1 MARPQCHSHTPHL
14 KSYCSSSYNYT
25 YSDADAA
32 GETRVAF
39 VALLFLPAHT
49 SMRRFILFGV
59 IVLLLLLFITL
70 LQIFM
75 PARPGPD
82 TQQYWQ
88 QEFIGSVNNAS
99 IRNHVFCLT
108 KEPHVAG
115 TPEDFATAEYVF
127 QRFQDYGLSAHYT
140 DYDVLLSY
148 PLHRSLILSA
158 PTKEP
163 LVLSLKEKPVEGDV
177 YSSNPKV
184 MPTFHG
190 FSPSGNVSAEVVYAN
205 YGRLEDFQKL
215 ENLGINVKD
224 AIVIARY
231 GLIYRGD
238 IVENAALAGAVAV
251 VIYSDPQ
258 DYAANYTQGVYPY
271 GRWLP
276 PSGTQRGSVYKGL
289 GDPLTPGWPS
299 TPDAERIS
307 LTDPETM
314 LPTIPS
320 LPISAEDAL
329 PILASLSGPTSPA
342 EWHGALDLP
351 EYRVGRGPGALNFSF
366 SANQTVTQIRNVI
379 ATIKGAE
386 EPDRYII
393 LGNHRDAWVF
403 GAVDPHSGTA
413 SLLEVAQRLG
423 ELVVKG
429 WQPRRSI
436 VLCSW
441 DAEEYGVVGSTEWV
455 EQNIDLLGINAVAYL
470 NLDACVIGPGFSAG
484 ASPQLDGLLQ
494 EVTKQVKDPD
504 SVDDT
509 VFEAWIASGKG
520 SAPLIGRLGGGLTDF
535 AAFLQHAGVPAL
547 DLEFGDDN
555 PMYHSAY
562 DNFNW
567 VEKFGD
573 PLFHRH
579 VAVTRLLGLL
589 AMRLSSDAV
598 LPLDYI
604 TYATEL
610 QSYAIQVQTQLAQC
624 KAPGV
629 SVNPL
634 ISAIS
639 SLKEAAIQI
648 KQQAKQPQGSL
659 SPSAVLQRRFVN
671 DRLLQAER
679 AFLDDKGLT
688 GIGQYWYKHLVYG
701 PVRENVYGTYGTIT
715 FPGIQTALAQAL
727 AESNEH
733 DDDAKR
739 QQWAAVQHEIWRV
752 ACVVERSALVLQGS
766 LT

>member
-1 MARPQCHSHTPHL
+1 MQ
-14 KSYCSSSYNYT
+14 
-25 YSDADAA
+25 
-32 GETRVAF
+32 
-39 VALLFLPAHT
+39 
-49 SMRRFILFGV
+49 
-59 IVLLLLLFITL
+59 
-70 LQIFM
+70 
-75 PARPGPD
+75 
-82 TQQYWQ
+82 QQYWQ

-258 DYAANYTQGVYPY
+258 DYAANYTQGVYPH

-351 EYRVGRGPGALNFSF
+351 QYRVGRGPGALNFSF
-366 SANQTVTQIRNVI
+366 IVSYFLA
-379 ATIKGAE
+379 
-386 EPDRYII
+386 
-393 LGNHRDAWVF
+393 
-403 GAVDPHSGTA
+403 
-413 SLLEVAQRLG
+413 LL
-423 ELVVKG
+423 
-429 WQPRRSI
+429 
-436 VLCSW
+436 
-441 DAEEYGVVGSTEWV
+441 
-455 EQNIDLLGINAVAYL
+455 
-470 NLDACVIGPGFSAG
+470 
-484 ASPQLDGLLQ
+484 
-494 EVTKQVKDPD
+494 
-504 SVDDT
+504 
-509 VFEAWIASGKG
+509 
-520 SAPLIGRLGGGLTDF
+520 
-535 AAFLQHAGVPAL
+535 
-547 DLEFGDDN
+547 
-555 PMYHSAY
+555 
-562 DNFNW
+562 
-567 VEKFGD
+567 
-573 PLFHRH
+573 PLF
-579 VAVTRLLGLL
+579 
-589 AMRLSSDAV
+589 
-598 LPLDYI
+598 
-604 TYATEL
+604 
-610 QSYAIQVQTQLAQC
+610 
-624 KAPGV
+624 
-629 SVNPL
+629 
-634 ISAIS
+634 
-639 SLKEAAIQI
+639 
-648 KQQAKQPQGSL
+648 
-659 SPSAVLQRRFVN
+659 
-671 DRLLQAER
+671 
-679 AFLDDKGLT
+679 
-688 GIGQYWYKHLVYG
+688 
-701 PVRENVYGTYGTIT
+701 NVC
-715 FPGIQTALAQAL
+715 Q
-727 AESNEH
+727 
-733 DDDAKR
+733 
-739 QQWAAVQHEIWRV
+739 
-752 ACVVERSALVLQGS
+752 
-766 LT
+766 

>member
-1 MARPQCHSHTPHL
+1 MARPHNHRELLLDARDLKYLLNHRPLATPSPHS
-14 KSYCSSSYNYT
+14 KK
-25 YSDADAA
+25 
-32 GETRVAF
+32 RVCAR
-39 VALLFLPAHT
+39 
-49 SMRRFILFGV
+49 RRFILLGV

-148 PLHRSLILSA
+148 PLHHSLILSA

-190 FSPSGNVSAEVVYAN
+190 FSPYGNVSAEVVYAN

-215 ENLGINVKD
+215 ENWGINVKD
-224 AIVIARY
+224 AIVIA
-231 GLIYRGD
+231 
-238 IVENAALAGAVAV
+238 
-251 VIYSDPQ
+251 
-258 DYAANYTQGVYPY
+258 
-271 GRWLP
+271 
-276 PSGTQRGSVYKGL
+276 SGTQRGSVYKGL

-436 VLCSW
+436 VRCSW
-441 DAEEYGVVGSTEWV
+441 DAEEYGAVGSTEWV

-520 SAPLIGRLGGGLTDF
+520 SAPLIGRL
-535 AAFLQHAGVPAL
+535 
-547 DLEFGDDN
+547 EFGGDDN

-639 SLKEAAIQI
+639 SMKEAAIQI
-648 KQQAKQPQGSL
+648 KQQAKGEYAEAQQPQGSL

-679 AFLDDKGLT
+679 AFLDDKGLA
-688 GIGQYWYKHLVYG
+688 GIGQSWYKHLVYG

-733 DDDAKR
+733 DNDAKR
-739 QQWAAVQHEIWRV
+739 QQWTAVQHEIWRV
-752 ACVVERSALVLQGS
+752 ARVIERSALVLQGS

>member
-1 MARPQCHSHTPHL
+1 
-14 KSYCSSSYNYT
+14 
-25 YSDADAA
+25 
-32 GETRVAF
+32 
-39 VALLFLPAHT
+39 
-49 SMRRFILFGV
+49 
-59 IVLLLLLFITL
+59 
-70 LQIFM
+70 
-75 PARPGPD
+75 
-82 TQQYWQ
+82 
-88 QEFIGSVNNAS
+88 VNNAS
-99 IRNHVFCLT
+99 IRDHVFCLT

-366 SANQTVTQIRNVI
+366 SVSYFLALLPCSMCVSSQHV
-379 ATIKGAE
+379 
-386 EPDRYII
+386 
-393 LGNHRDAWVF
+393 
-403 GAVDPHSGTA
+403 SA
-413 SLLEVAQRLG
+413 S
-423 ELVVKG
+423 
-429 WQPRRSI
+429 I
-436 VLCSW
+436 
-441 DAEEYGVVGSTEWV
+441 
-455 EQNIDLLGINAVAYL
+455 L
-470 NLDACVIGPGFSAG
+470 NLLIC
-484 ASPQLDGLLQ
+484 ASSCG
-494 EVTKQVKDPD
+494 
-504 SVDDT
+504 
-509 VFEAWIASGKG
+509 
-520 SAPLIGRLGGGLTDF
+520 
-535 AAFLQHAGVPAL
+535 
-547 DLEFGDDN
+547 
-555 PMYHSAY
+555 
-562 DNFNW
+562 
-567 VEKFGD
+567 
-573 PLFHRH
+573 
-579 VAVTRLLGLL
+579 
-589 AMRLSSDAV
+589 
-598 LPLDYI
+598 
-604 TYATEL
+604 
-610 QSYAIQVQTQLAQC
+610 
-624 KAPGV
+624 
-629 SVNPL
+629 
-634 ISAIS
+634 IS
-639 SLKEAAIQI
+639 SLSHLWFQVVMICIFFVYEY
-648 KQQAKQPQGSL
+648 L
-659 SPSAVLQRRFVN
+659 SSPNLAVDCINTLLLALLSTP
-671 DRLLQAER
+671 DR
-679 AFLDDKGLT
+679 
-688 GIGQYWYKHLVYG
+688 
-701 PVRENVYGTYGTIT
+701 
-715 FPGIQTALAQAL
+715 
-727 AESNEH
+727 EH
-733 DDDAKR
+733 
-739 QQWAAVQHEIWRV
+739 
-752 ACVVERSALVLQGS
+752 
-766 LT
+766 

>member
-1 MARPQCHSHTPHL
+1 MPMPQV
-14 KSYCSSSYNYT
+14 KQ
-25 YSDADAA
+25 
-32 GETRVAF
+32 E
-39 VALLFLPAHT
+39 LLFSHCYCNHRELLLDARDFKYLLNHRPPAT
-49 SMRRFILFGV
+49 PSPPSKKRVCARRRRFVLLGV
-59 IVLLLLLFITL
+59 FVLLLLLFITL

-351 EYRVGRGPGALNFSF
+351 QYRVGRGPGALNFSF
-366 SANQTVTQIRNVI
+366 SVS
-379 ATIKGAE
+379 
-386 EPDRYII
+386 Y
-393 LGNHRDAWVF
+393 F
-403 GAVDPHSGTA
+403 
-413 SLLEVAQRLG
+413 
-423 ELVVKG
+423 
-429 WQPRRSI
+429 
-436 VLCSW
+436 
-441 DAEEYGVVGSTEWV
+441 
-455 EQNIDLLGINAVAYL
+455 
-470 NLDACVIGPGFSAG
+470 
-484 ASPQLDGLLQ
+484 
-494 EVTKQVKDPD
+494 
-504 SVDDT
+504 
-509 VFEAWIASGKG
+509 
-520 SAPLIGRLGGGLTDF
+520 
-535 AAFLQHAGVPAL
+535 PAL
-547 DLEFGDDN
+547 L
-555 PMYHSAY
+555 
-562 DNFNW
+562 
-567 VEKFGD
+567 
-573 PLFHRH
+573 PLF
-579 VAVTRLLGLL
+579 
-589 AMRLSSDAV
+589 
-598 LPLDYI
+598 
-604 TYATEL
+604 
-610 QSYAIQVQTQLAQC
+610 
-624 KAPGV
+624 
-629 SVNPL
+629 
-634 ISAIS
+634 
-639 SLKEAAIQI
+639 
-648 KQQAKQPQGSL
+648 
-659 SPSAVLQRRFVN
+659 
-671 DRLLQAER
+671 
-679 AFLDDKGLT
+679 
-688 GIGQYWYKHLVYG
+688 
-701 PVRENVYGTYGTIT
+701 NVC
-715 FPGIQTALAQAL
+715 Q
-727 AESNEH
+727 
-733 DDDAKR
+733 
-739 QQWAAVQHEIWRV
+739 
-752 ACVVERSALVLQGS
+752 
-766 LT
+766 